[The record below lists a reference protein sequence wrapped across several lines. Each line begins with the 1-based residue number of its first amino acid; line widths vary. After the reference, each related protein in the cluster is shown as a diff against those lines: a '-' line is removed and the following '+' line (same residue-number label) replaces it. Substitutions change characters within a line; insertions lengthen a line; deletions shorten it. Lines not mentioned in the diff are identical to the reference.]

1 MLKGSAYEGAQGAVA
16 IEFPPFNVGGSEGVA
31 GVSAISAGRFSCAG
45 AQSLTPEQEA
55 ASRMAGN
62 MDNRI

>member
-1 MLKGSAYEGAQGAVA
+1 MLEGSAYEGAQGAVA

-31 GVSAISAGRFSCAG
+31 GVFRNLSCAG

-62 MDNRI
+62 TDNRI